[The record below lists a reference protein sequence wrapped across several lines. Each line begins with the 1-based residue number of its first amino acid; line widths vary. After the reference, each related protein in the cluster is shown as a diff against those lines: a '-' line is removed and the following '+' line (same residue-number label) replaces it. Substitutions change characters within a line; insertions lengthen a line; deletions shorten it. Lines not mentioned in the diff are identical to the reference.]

1 VCTVTRCTLTVT
13 VTDAGYSAGIR
24 ALRATVR
31 STYRGRCTRHGRRV
45 PCTRHRTATPA
56 VAVLLANR
64 FKVVA
69 SRLPVGTQRF
79 TLIAVDRA
87 GHRQA
92 LPTTK
97 TVRTKRPRK
106 RR

>member
-1 VCTVTRCTLTVT
+1 
-13 VTDAGYSAGIR
+13 
-24 ALRATVR
+24 
-31 STYRGRCTRHGRRV
+31 
-45 PCTRHRTATPA
+45 
-56 VAVLLANR
+56 VLLANR